1 MKKLKFSNP
10 LTKITKNFKEKVTP
24 RRREISITVS
34 GSMTDREAK
43 KEFTRAL
50 KGGGIDVKKLKDVET
65 IEF

>member
-1 MKKLKFSNP
+1 MTKLRNK
-10 LTKITKNFKEKVTP
+10 LTNIAKNFKEKTSP

-43 KEFTRAL
+43 KEFARAL
-50 KGGGIDVKKLKDVET
+50 KGGINVNKLKDMET